1 MFWDIVYPGHADA
14 AELGYNEYD
23 GAGTWMTY
31 LSCHPDHTS
40 ENLQR
45 IQDTFDAVNQGGVQ
59 EEELEQARNKVASRI
74 VLRGERPMGRLS
86 SLGGNWVYRSEYCSV
101 ADDLKIVRSIGASE
115 IRSLLE
121 QYPLDVNTTVGVG
134 PLEKL
139 QNS

>member
-1 MFWDIVYPGHADA
+1 
-14 AELGYNEYD
+14 
-23 GAGTWMTY
+23 
-31 LSCHPDHTS
+31 
-40 ENLQR
+40 
-45 IQDTFDAVNQGGVQ
+45 
-59 EEELEQARNKVASRI
+59 
-74 VLRGERPMGRLS
+74 
-86 SLGGNWVYRSEYCSV
+86 V

>member
-1 MFWDIVYPGHADA
+1 
-14 AELGYNEYD
+14 
-23 GAGTWMTY
+23 
-31 LSCHPDHTS
+31 
-40 ENLQR
+40 
-45 IQDTFDAVNQGGVQ
+45 
-59 EEELEQARNKVASRI
+59 
-74 VLRGERPMGRLS
+74 MGRLS